1 MRHYVPLQ
9 TKDGWAVC
17 YFNHRRE
24 FVSVMECAT
33 LETAYIESVNLTIQ
47 ALEEAARI
55 LEAAPKAKSVY
66 HGGNRYLR
74 GH

>member
-1 MRHYVPLQ
+1 MRHYIPLQ
-9 TKDGWAVC
+9 TRDGWAVC
-17 YFNHRRE
+17 YLNHRRE

-33 LETAYIESVNLTIQ
+33 LEAAYIESVNHTIA
-47 ALEEAARI
+47 ALEEAARV

-66 HGGNRYLR
+66 QAGNRFVR